1 MQERSLAEN
10 DESLKMGTHLFLFN
24 TQQIVRKLSD
34 IFAYHNVNR
43 FIYVMNIKIIEI
55 QYAEKSLL
63 SNSKLL

>member
-63 SNSKLL
+63 SNPKLL

>member
-24 TQQIVRKLSD
+24 TQQIVCKLSD

-43 FIYVMNIKIIEI
+43 FIYAMNIKIIEI